1 MRTRGEVDVAKL
13 MRPSPVARLLW
24 ERPKRGRRVEPRL
37 GALALAGGLARV
49 GRPKRR
55 LPFAALPDGNSNRRK
70 QLLRHERLLEDAHGA
85 EQVQLWF
92 AASAC

>member
-1 MRTRGEVDVAKL
+1 MRTRGEVDVPQSGGAPAL
-13 MRPSPVARLLW
+13 GA
-24 ERPKRGRRVEPRL
+24 PKRGRRVEPRL